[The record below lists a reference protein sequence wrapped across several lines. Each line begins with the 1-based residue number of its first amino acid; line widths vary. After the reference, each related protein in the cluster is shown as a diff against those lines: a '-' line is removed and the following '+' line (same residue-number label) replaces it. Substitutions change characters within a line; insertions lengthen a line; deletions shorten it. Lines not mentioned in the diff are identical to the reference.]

1 VRWRVTLDPDAIRD
15 FDDLDGVV
23 QKRVSKFLYERVT
36 NLEDPRSIGEA
47 LRGSTFGDYWKYRVG
62 DYRVV
67 ARILDRVVEV
77 IVVRVGHRRE
87 VYRRR

>member
-1 VRWRVTLDPDAIRD
+1 MRWRVTLDPDAIRD
-15 FDDLDGVV
+15 FDDLDGSV
-23 QKRVSKFLYERVT
+23 QKRVSKFLYERVA

-62 DYRVV
+62 DYRLV

-77 IVVRVGHRRE
+77 IIVRVGHRRE

>member
-1 VRWRVTLDPDAIRD
+1 MKWKVSL
-15 FDDLDGVV
+15 DLDATREFDRLDGSV
-23 QKRVSKFLYERVT
+23 QKRLAKFLYDRLA

-47 LRGSTFGDYWKYRVG
+47 LHGSEFGDYWKYRAG
-62 DYRVV
+62 DYRLI

-87 VYRRR
+87 VYRR